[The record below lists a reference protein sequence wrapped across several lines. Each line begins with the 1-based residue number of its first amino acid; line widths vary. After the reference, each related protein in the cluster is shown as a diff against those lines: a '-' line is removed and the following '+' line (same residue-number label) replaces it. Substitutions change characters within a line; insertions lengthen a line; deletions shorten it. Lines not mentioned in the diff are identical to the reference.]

1 MVNVIV
7 CGACGKMGMM
17 IIETIHQQEV
27 TNDIRLVGAIERQNH
42 LLIGTNVNN
51 DGGIFISS
59 DLGKIIDKADVI
71 IDFTNPVSTMEHLK
85 IATQKGKGIVIGTTG
100 LEESQILEL
109 KKSSSVIPIVFS
121 PNMSIGVNLLF
132 KLVKDAAKIL
142 GDDYEVEIIEAHHH
156 HKKDAPSGTALKLG
170 KIIAEGLNRDFE
182 KVAVYGRKSIGD
194 ARKKEDIGILAVR
207 AGDIIGEHTVMF
219 CAEGERLEFIHR
231 AHNRITFAQG
241 AMRAARFIAGAS
253 PGLYEMK
260 DVLTI

>member
-7 CGACGKMGMM
+7 CGACGKMGTM
-17 IIETIHQQEV
+17 IIETIHQQEIA
-27 TNDIRLVGAIERQNH
+27 NDIRLVGAIERQDH

-51 DGGIFISS
+51 DGCIFISS
-59 DLGKIIDKADVI
+59 DLEEIIDKADVI
-71 IDFTNPVSTMEHLK
+71 IDFTNPVSTVEHLK
-85 IATQKGKGIVIGTTG
+85 IATQKGKGMVIGTTG

-142 GDDYEVEIIEAHHH
+142 GDDYEVEIIEAHHN
-156 HKKDAPSGTALKLG
+156 HKKDSPSGTALKLG
-170 KIIAEGLNRDFE
+170 KIIAEGLNRDFK
-182 KVAVYGRKSIGD
+182 KVAVYGRKGTGD
-194 ARKKEDIGILAVR
+194 ARKKEEIGILAVR

-219 CAEGERLEFIHR
+219 CAEGERLELIHR
-231 AHNRITFAQG
+231 AHNRFTFAQG
-241 AMRAARFIAGAS
+241 SVRAARFIAGAS

-260 DVLTI
+260 DVLEK